1 MDQTMSIWQ
10 IRIQDDRD
18 QRVCIA
24 QLTMAFLECKP

>member
-18 QRVCIA
+18 HLVCIA
-24 QLTMAFLECKP
+24 RLAMAILERKP